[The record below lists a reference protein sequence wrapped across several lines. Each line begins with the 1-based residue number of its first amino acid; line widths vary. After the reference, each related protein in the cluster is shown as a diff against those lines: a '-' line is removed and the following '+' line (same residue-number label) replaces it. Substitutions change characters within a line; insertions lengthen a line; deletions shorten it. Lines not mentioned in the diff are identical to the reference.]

1 MRRQHCKGCWK
12 NLGQNEF
19 YMKYFARLSIAFLT
33 TLLWIFPVSVWP
45 DDDVSANRLSGSTRA
60 GAQSVWKHFSTKRT
74 VVYYQTEAKLESLNR
89 KLKLGR
95 SAGFLGLFAG
105 KESGSIAERL
115 ERKIDQIFENAQT
128 LLDMHN
134 CKSKIKIM
142 VHADQNE
149 VDQSYS
155 NLVSKYNLSSLHTDY
170 IAFYFHKLKTVY
182 ISLETVTEGVMAH
195 ELAHAIIDH
204 YFIIRPPSKVAEMLA
219 RYVDKHLE
227 RD

>member
-1 MRRQHCKGCWK
+1 
-12 NLGQNEF
+12 
-19 YMKYFARLSIAFLT
+19 MKYFARLSIVLFT
-33 TLLWIFPVSVWP
+33 TLLWIFPVSVWS
-45 DDDVSANRLSGSTRA
+45 DDDVSANRISDSVLA
-60 GAQSVWKHFSTKRT
+60 GAQSVSKHFPTKRT
-74 VVYYQTEAKLESLNR
+74 VVYYQTDAELERLNR
-89 KLKLGR
+89 KLKLR
-95 SAGFLGLFAG
+95 RNAGFLGLFAG
-105 KESGSIAERL
+105 KESGSITKRL
-115 ERKIDQIFENAQT
+115 ERKIDRIFENAQA

-142 VHADQNE
+142 VHVDQDE
-149 VDQSYS
+149 VDQAYS
-155 NLVSKYNLSSLHTDY
+155 NLTSQYNLSSIHTDH

-227 RD
+227 RN